1 MAKGKLRE
9 VVKRPLD
16 VRYLTALGWRWLPVC
31 RQARAVTLPAGG
43 FQTNGI
49 PAIAYEALVIT
60 SRPEIVGTFGVV
72 TSTHWLASTVGM
84 SILERGGNAFDAAV
98 ATGCVL
104 HIVEPNENGPGGD
117 VPIVLWS
124 VAKKRVDVICGQG
137 VAPAAVNASKLRKMG
152 FDIIPGAGHLPAVV
166 PGSFGAWMLLLR
178 DYGTMRPRDVLA
190 PAIAIARNGFVTSPE
205 IASVLN
211 DLSDF
216 FREYWPSSA
225 EVFLPGG
232 RAPRVGTL
240 LCLPAQA
247 ETYERIVREC
257 ETAGSDREAQIEAA
271 RRSWYEGFVAEA
283 IDQFFRQPVMDT
295 SGEAHAGFLTA
306 EDLSRWRATV
316 ETPLTIDYKQYRM
329 CKPGPWAQSPVMLQ
343 QLALLTGFDIAGMD
357 PLGAEFVHTVQEC
370 AKLAFADRDAFYG
383 DPKFADVPIDRL
395 LSGEY
400 NEERRQLVGGEASQ
414 ELRPG
419 RIDGY
424 GGRIPLRSAGSTNI
438 AHSEIDFARKRD
450 AAKAPSWASFLAE
463 SHGDTCH
470 FDIIDRWGNMISATP
485 SGGWMSGSPVVPGL
499 GFCVSVRGQM
509 FLLDER
515 HPNALAPGKRPR
527 TTLTPS
533 LALRDGEPYL
543 AFGTPGGDSQ
553 DQWALHA
560 FLRHV
565 DHGMNLQE
573 AVDAPSFHSAHLPS
587 SFYPREWMP
596 GHLAVE
602 AGFPRQTLAELNRRG
617 HQLEIFGR
625 WEHYNSV
632 TMAARDGDVVR
643 ASASPRRMKCYAI
656 GR

>member
-1 MAKGKLRE
+1 M
-9 VVKRPLD
+9 
-16 VRYLTALGWRWLPVC
+16 
-31 RQARAVTLPAGG
+31 
-43 FQTNGI
+43 
-49 PAIAYEALVIT
+49 IT

-98 ATGCVL
+98 AAGCVL

-124 VAKKRVDVICGQG
+124 VATKRIDVICGQG
-137 VAPAAVNASKLRKMG
+137 VAPAAASASKLQNMG
-152 FDIIPGAGHLPAVV
+152 FDIMPGAGHLPAVV

-178 DYGTMRPRDVLA
+178 EYGTMRPRDVLA
-190 PAIAIARNGFVTSPE
+190 PAIAIARNGFITNPAV
-205 IASVLN
+205 ASVLN
-211 DLSDF
+211 AVSDF
-216 FREYWPSSA
+216 FKQYWPSSA

-232 RAPRVGTL
+232 SAPRVGTL

-247 ETYERIVREC
+247 ETYERIVREA
-257 ETAGSDREAQIEAA
+257 EQAGLDREAQIEAA
-271 RRSWYEGFVAEA
+271 RRAWYEGFVADR

-295 SGEAHAGFLTA
+295 SGEAHAGFLA
-306 EDLSRWRATV
+306 GEDLARWQASV
-316 ETPLTIDYKQYRM
+316 EAPLAIDYKQYRL

-343 QLALLTGFDIAGMD
+343 QLALLAGFDIAAMD

-383 DPKFADVPIDRL
+383 DPKFAHVPIDRL
-395 LSGEY
+395 LSSEY
-400 NEERRQLVGGEASQ
+400 NEERRQLVAAEASQ

-419 RIDGY
+419 RIDGC
-424 GGRIPLRSAGSTNI
+424 GGEISLRAAGSTI
-438 AHSEIDFARKRD
+438 TAHSEISF
-450 AAKAPSWASFLAE
+450 AAKSDTAKTETLYPFLAE
-463 SHGDTCH
+463 THGDTCH
-470 FDIIDRWGNMISATP
+470 VDIIDQWGNMVSATP

-499 GFCVSVRGQM
+499 GFSVSVRGQM

-533 LALRDGEPYL
+533 LALRNGEPYL
-543 AFGTPGGDSQ
+543 VFGTPGGDYQ

-587 SFYPREWMP
+587 SFYPREWLP

-602 AGFPRQTLAELNRRG
+602 SGFPRQTLAELHRRG
-617 HQLEIFGR
+617 HRLEMFGQ

-632 TMAARDGDVVR
+632 TMAARDGNVMR